1 MGLAM
6 RGVHVGQAHAARI
19 RPTFAYGRQPPEQFV
34 VVLTV
39 LVLLC
44 LTAGLVGALDIQ
56 HRRAMLAQVLDRS
69 GPLTGAAMEI
79 YQSLADADATAAG
92 AFLVGDVEPPL
103 LRERYRT
110 NIAEASA
117 ALSFAA
123 SGAPTGDS
131 AQTIAELTTH
141 LPVYTGLIETAR
153 TLNRQGMPL
162 GVSYLREA
170 SELVHTIMLPAAQ
183 RLYEQENSRLSA
195 AQMSASRL
203 DWRPIVVGV
212 LALLALI
219 AAQVHLTRTT
229 HRIFNVGLLAA
240 TGFALAAVSWLII
253 VSLVGSGHSAAGRD
267 DGTVQVEAFAT
278 ARIAAL
284 QARGHES
291 LTLVARGNGRPYE
304 DSFTATAKRLDG
316 ADGLLAAA
324 GKAATGP
331 DTGAAV
337 QRATEAW
344 RQWLASHQ
352 KLRAEDDSGNY
363 NTAVRLATSDDPN
376 GTTTPSTVLDNQLS
390 DAIQG
395 ATQRFE
401 EESVRARDAL
411 ANGEPA
417 VAVLMVLAA
426 FGVGVGYAPRLRE
439 FR

>member
-1 MGLAM
+1 M
-6 RGVHVGQAHAARI
+6 RSVHAGQTHAARF
-19 RPTFAYGRQPPEQFV
+19 RPTFAYGRQPPGQFV

-56 HRRAMLAQVLDRS
+56 HRRAVLAQVLDRS
-69 GPLTGAAMEI
+69 GPLTGAAMET
-79 YQSLADADATAAG
+79 YQSLSDADATAAG

-117 ALSFAA
+117 ELSVAA
-123 SGAPTGDS
+123 SMAPTGDS

-153 TLNRQGMPL
+153 TLNRQGIPQ
-162 GVSYLREA
+162 GASYLREA
-170 SELVHTIMLPAAQ
+170 STLVHTIMLPAAQ
-183 RLYEQENSRLSA
+183 RLHELENSRLSV
-195 AQMSASRL
+195 AQTSASRL
-203 DWRPIVVGV
+203 AWFPLVVGV

-219 AAQVHLTRTT
+219 AAQVHLARTT

-240 TGFALAAVSWLII
+240 MVFALAAVSWLITA
-253 VSLVGSGHSAAGRD
+253 SLVGSGHSAAGRD
-267 DGTVQVEAFAT
+267 HGTVQVETFVD

-291 LTLVARGNGRPYE
+291 LTLVAQGNGRAYE
-304 DSFTATAKRLDG
+304 DSFTDTANRLDR
-316 ADGLLAAA
+316 LLAAA
-324 GKAATGP
+324 GKAATSP

-337 QRATEAW
+337 QRATDAW
-344 RQWLASHQ
+344 RQWQASHQ

-376 GTTTPSTVLDNQLS
+376 GTTAPSTVLDEQLGI
-390 DAIQG
+390 AIQG
-395 ATQRFE
+395 ATRRFE

-411 ANGEPA
+411 ANGERA
-417 VAVLMVLAA
+417 VAVLMALAA
-426 FGVGVGYAPRLRE
+426 FGVGFGYAPRLRE